1 MLKNKENV
9 IEFSRPCTALIT
21 FEEED
26 GAILALKE
34 KGEIFIIG

>member
-21 FEEED
+21 FEEEE
-26 GAILALKE
+26 GAILALRE
-34 KGEIFIIG
+34 KGEILIIG